1 MIRIR
6 PKAVYYRCHQRR
18 VRARPLTA
26 GLVQKID
33 ILEAALTVV
42 TADGIAGVAV
52 VVIGRLQ
59 AETPCFAST
68 EKPE

>member
-1 MIRIR
+1 
-6 PKAVYYRCHQRR
+6 
-18 VRARPLTA
+18 L
-26 GLVQKID
+26 QKID

>member
-1 MIRIR
+1 
-6 PKAVYYRCHQRR
+6 
-18 VRARPLTA
+18 L
-26 GLVQKID
+26 QKID

-52 VVIGRLQ
+52 VVFGRLQ
-59 AETPCFAST
+59 AETTCFPST